1 VGETDTR
8 ELLQRAREGSDA
20 ALDGLLERYAGKL
33 LAVVR
38 VRLGPSLRGRVES
51 GDVLQEC
58 LIKAYQRFA
67 QFEGEDRALMAWLA
81 RIAEN
86 QVRDLAEFHG
96 RERRDARRE
105 VALEDDGPRALAAR
119 ARSVSSQVALGERQ
133 RQLERA
139 LEALE
144 PDHREVIVLRK
155 LHELS
160 FREIGERM
168 DRSEDAARMLLARA
182 MTALTLAMAEAE

>member
-1 VGETDTR
+1 MVDMDTTG
-8 ELLQRAREGSDA
+8 LLQQAREGSDE
-20 ALDGLLERYAGKL
+20 ALDALLQRHAGKL

-58 LIKAYQRFA
+58 LIKAYQRFG

-86 QVRDLAEFHG
+86 QVRDEAEFHG
-96 RERRDARRE
+96 RQRRDVRQE
-105 VALEDDGPRALAAR
+105 VALEDGAGALAAR
-119 ARSVSSQVALGERQ
+119 ARSVSSQVALGQ
-133 RQLERA
+133 QTRQLERA
-139 LEALE
+139 LETLE

-155 LHELS
+155 LHELG

-168 DRSEDAARMLLARA
+168 ERSEDAARMLLARA
-182 MTALTLAMAEAE
+182 MTALTLAMGSDG